1 MRMRKL
7 KVLELFSGTRSI
19 GKAFESSGHDVYSVD
34 WNADFEASWH
44 TDIGGIRAKDVIAR
58 FGHPDIVWASP
69 DCTTFSVAAISKHRK
84 LDEVLGGGIA
94 ISPYA
99 QKCDQTDLNVIR
111 LLRDLRPTLY
121 FIENPRGMLR
131 KMPWMQWSPMYTV
144 TYCQYLTKL
153 PIEQR
158 RMKPTDIWTNHPNP
172 NFLPPCKNGDPCHV
186 RAPRGSVTGTQGL
199 KLVDKYRIPED
210 LCAHIVSISEDYI
223 KRVDMANGWLSA
235 YGFEPITPQWDDGP
249 YEPIQL
255 SMDITG

>member
-1 MRMRKL
+1 M
-7 KVLELFSGTRSI
+7 
-19 GKAFESSGHDVYSVD
+19 
-34 WNADFEASWH
+34 
-44 TDIGGIRAKDVIAR
+44 
-58 FGHPDIVWASP
+58 
-69 DCTTFSVAAISKHRK
+69 AAISKHRK

-99 QKCDQTDLNVIR
+99 KQCDQTDLNVIR

-121 FIENPRGMLR
+121 FIENPRGMMR

-144 TYCQYLTKL
+144 TYCAYSTKL

-199 KLVDKYRIPED
+199 KLVDKYRIPDD
-210 LCAHIVSISEDYI
+210 LCDHIVRISEDYI
-223 KRVDMANGWLSA
+223 GRMDMANGWLEA
-235 YGFEPITPQWDDGP
+235 YGLEPLTPKWDDEQH
-249 YEPIQL
+249 EPVQL
-255 SMDITG
+255 SMEIGR